1 MSVCPKAAFS
11 RQKSAEIF
19 RSQLTSKNCHFTY
32 QRGVSPF
39 PIYASV
45 FFWFVGGYV
54 RFRGYSWRPTPLYIH
69 TYICTTCRVTHQ
81 WVVCPFSICASD
93 FCFWRYTLF
102 RRDSFTCHLHTMSR
116 MSMHSTDSYVTGN
129 SLICSSCSWVC
140 VRVNLYHVTHVNALT
155 TDSSQ
160 ICDIQ
165 LINMWQVTHWY
176 VLLVRECVCACQLVL
191 TTHNRQLTDMW
202 WLRIVGSIKSQVS
215 FAEYCLFYRALL
227 QKRHII

>member
-1 MSVCPKAAFS
+1 MWGLGGIHDV
-11 RQKSAEIF
+11 
-19 RSQLTSKNCHFTY
+19 LHLY
-32 QRGVSPF
+32 
-39 PIYASV
+39 IYILI
-45 FFWFVGGYV
+45 YV
-54 RFRGYSWRPTPLYIH
+54 RLVESHINESSVHFRYVHLIFVFEDTLCLGGTHLHAIYIPCH
-69 TYICTTCRVTHQ
+69 ACQCTQLIHMWQVTH
-81 WVVCPFSICASD
+81 WYVLLVRECVCVS
-93 FCFWRYTLF
+93 
-102 RRDSFTCHLHTMSR
+102 TCTMSR
-116 MSMHSTDSYVTGN
+116 MSMHTTDSYVTGN